1 MPTSAAL
8 LAALLWSG
16 DALALDGN
24 DRLVI
29 TLQGG
34 LVVEGW
40 FYRSD
45 GEVVVVSGGNRFQ
58 SLPVDLIASVQTN
71 GLSMPLEVF
80 QAELRTAAH
89 SLAPEVGVP
98 HPATV
103 TVAAA
108 IWPGAGPALLGDW
121 GDAAA
126 LTGLELA
133 VIGAGA
139 LAARNDGG
147 MGVFIPLA
155 GLEVLMRVVTVDE
168 VRREAR
174 RRRGGKPLRPPD
186 IMPTTG
192 QGGPTE

>member
-1 MPTSAAL
+1 MPTSLAL
-8 LAALLWSG
+8 WAALLWSG
-16 DALALDGN
+16 DAQALDGN
-24 DRLVI
+24 DRLVL
-29 TLQGG
+29 TLHGG

-45 GEVVVVSGGNRFQ
+45 GTVVVVSGGNRFQ
-58 SLPVDLIASVQTN
+58 SLPIDLIASVQTN
-71 GLSMPLEVF
+71 GVSTPIEAF
-80 QAELRTAAH
+80 RAELSVAAQA
-89 SLAPEVGVP
+89 LAPEEGVP

-108 IWPGAGPALLGDW
+108 IWPGAGPALLGNW
-121 GDAAA
+121 RDAAA

-186 IMPTTG
+186 LTPTAG